1 LLAGII
7 PEIEKDM
14 RAIKEEIDK
23 NNRSKCS
30 LPRFSS
36 IWS

>member
-23 NNRSKCS
+23 NNRSKN
-30 LPRFSS
+30 L
-36 IWS
+36 I